1 MAGGCIDIYGSRR
14 NKPLVCYYWKV
25 KDTKEYEKLIHENK
39 PSGVFYASEVRAEN
53 YQRNVINGT
62 FNFAS
67 SSFYIET
74 YDSVEGIKANDLIK
88 VEDIYYLVISV
99 QKLDVHKNQFYGRKT
114 TSRFVLELRGYK

>member
-39 PSGVFYASEVRAEN
+39 PSGVFYASEVRPEN
-53 YQRNVINGT
+53 YQRNILNGM
-62 FNFAS
+62 FNFVS

-74 YDSVEGIKANDLIK
+74 YDNIETIRPNDLVK
-88 VEDIYYLVISV
+88 VDGVYYLVISM
-99 QKLDVHKNQFYGRKT
+99 QNLSIHKNQYFGKKSTNKY
-114 TSRFVLELRGYK
+114 VLELRGYK